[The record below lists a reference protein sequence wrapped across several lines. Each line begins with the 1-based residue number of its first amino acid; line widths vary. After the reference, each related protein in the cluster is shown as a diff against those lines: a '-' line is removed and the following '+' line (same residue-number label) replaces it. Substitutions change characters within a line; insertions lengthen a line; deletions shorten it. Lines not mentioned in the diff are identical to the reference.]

1 MTETILLVDDEQHI
15 IDLAKMYL
23 EQEGWKTTSA
33 TDGLVGL
40 QRIMSEKPSL
50 VVLDLMLPGLDGWEV
65 CRRVRAQSDIPI
77 IMLTAR
83 SDDIDKIVGLELGAD
98 DYMTKPFQIAE
109 MTARIEAVLRRTT
122 MSNSVPEKIDFNDGR
137 LLIDLAKRHVTL
149 EDKELELTPKEYEL
163 LRELVLNAGI
173 VLQYDYILKKIWG
186 DEYKD
191 EKQLVYA
198 VAKRLRAK
206 LEVNPKNP
214 KYIIAISGVGY
225 RFKEIS

>member
-1 MTETILLVDDEQHI
+1 MR
-15 IDLAKMYL
+15 
-23 EQEGWKTTSA
+23 KTSKTP
-33 TDGLVGL
+33 V
-40 QRIMSEKPSL
+40 
-50 VVLDLMLPGLDGWEV
+50 
-65 CRRVRAQSDIPI
+65 
-77 IMLTAR
+77 IMLSAMAETT
-83 SDDIDKIVGLELGAD
+83 DKVESLQLGAD

>member
-1 MTETILLVDDEQHI
+1 MNEKILIVDDTADIRELLLEALQMAGYVVCEAANGTEALRKI
-15 IDLAKMYL
+15 KTESPDLVILDIAMPDISGFQVL
-23 EQEGWKTTSA
+23 REMRKTSKTP
-33 TDGLVGL
+33 V
-40 QRIMSEKPSL
+40 
-50 VVLDLMLPGLDGWEV
+50 
-65 CRRVRAQSDIPI
+65 
-77 IMLTAR
+77 IMLSAMAETT
-83 SDDIDKIVGLELGAD
+83 DKVESLQLGAD

-225 RFKEIS
+225 RFKEIP

>member
-1 MTETILLVDDEQHI
+1 MNEKILIVDDTADIRELLLEALQMAGYVVCEAANGTEALRKI
-15 IDLAKMYL
+15 KTESPDLVILDIAMPDISGFHVL
-23 EQEGWKTTSA
+23 RVLRKTS
-33 TDGLVGL
+33 
-40 QRIMSEKPSL
+40 K
-50 VVLDLMLPGLDGWEV
+50 
-65 CRRVRAQSDIPI
+65 IPV
-77 IMLTAR
+77 IMLSARAETA
-83 SDDIDKIVGLELGAD
+83 DKVESFELGAD
-98 DYMTKPFQIAE
+98 DYITKPFQIAE
-109 MTARIEAVLRRTT
+109 MTARVEAVLRRTVKST
-122 MSNSVPEKIDFNDGR
+122 PVPGTVDFNDGR

>member
-1 MTETILLVDDEQHI
+1 
-15 IDLAKMYL
+15 
-23 EQEGWKTTSA
+23 
-33 TDGLVGL
+33 
-40 QRIMSEKPSL
+40 
-50 VVLDLMLPGLDGWEV
+50 
-65 CRRVRAQSDIPI
+65 
-77 IMLTAR
+77 
-83 SDDIDKIVGLELGAD
+83 
-98 DYMTKPFQIAE
+98 
-109 MTARIEAVLRRTT
+109 
-122 MSNSVPEKIDFNDGR
+122 
-137 LLIDLAKRHVTL
+137 L

>member
-1 MTETILLVDDEQHI
+1 MNEKILIVDDTADIRELLIEALQI
-15 IDLAKMYL
+15 AGYVVCEAANGAEAFIKIKMESPDLVILDITMPDISGFHVL
-23 EQEGWKTTSA
+23 RELRKTSKTP
-33 TDGLVGL
+33 V
-40 QRIMSEKPSL
+40 
-50 VVLDLMLPGLDGWEV
+50 
-65 CRRVRAQSDIPI
+65 
-77 IMLTAR
+77 IMLSARAETA
-83 SDDIDKIVGLELGAD
+83 DKVESLQLGAD

-109 MTARIEAVLRRTT
+109 MTARIEAIIRRTT
-122 MSNSVPEKIDFNDGR
+122 MNTPIPGKVDFNDGR
-137 LLIDLAKRHVTL
+137 LLIDFAKRRVAIN
-149 EDKELELTPKEYEL
+149 DKEMELTPKEYEL

-214 KYIIAISGVGY
+214 KYIVAISGVGY
-225 RFKEIS
+225 RFKESF